1 MIVYHANKGKFLA
14 DVLSNNVDG
23 IILDHVKNK
32 LNKGVS
38 PGEIRSWRESLS
50 YMDRILQD
58 PDIPE
63 DCGIAIEYMIP
74 QTGKRI
80 DFILTGQGATN
91 IDYAIIIELKQWS
104 EADLTTKDGVVVTYV
119 GGRKGEHTH
128 PSYQAWSYA
137 TLLQGF
143 NEAVYTENIQL
154 KPCAYLHN
162 YLEDNVIRNPFYSE
176 YIEKAP
182 IFLRSDAVKLREFI
196 KRYVKYGDRTDII
209 YRIED
214 GKIRPSKMLADSM
227 ASMLKGNQEFLMI
240 DDQKIVYENALS
252 LAKQSS
258 VDNKNVLIV
267 QGGPGTGKSVVAI
280 NLLVELTKM
289 GLLAQYVSK
298 NAAPRAVYE
307 AKLTGKMRATD
318 IRNLFKGS
326 GSFIDVPKNYFD
338 VLVVDEAHRL
348 NEHSGLYSNLG
359 DNQIKEI
366 INSSKFTVFFIDEDQ
381 RVTLKDIGQ
390 RKQLELWAY
399 KAGATVYEL
408 ELNSQF
414 RCNGSDGYLAW
425 LDNVLQIKET
435 ANENIGE
442 LGYDFQV
449 IDSPAALRDLIFEK
463 NKINNK
469 ARLVAGYC
477 WKWISKGKP
486 DLYDINFPEYG
497 FNMRWNLTSDGS
509 LWIISPDSVNE
520 VGCIHTCQGLEVDY
534 IGVIVGDDIIV
545 RNGKVM
551 VDPSKRASS
560 DMSVRG
566 YKKLLQENRPHMQE
580 TLSAIIKNTYRTLM
594 TRGMKGCYI
603 YCVDPETQEYFRN
616 LVNLPKVVN

>member
-1 MIVYHANKGKFLA
+1 MIVYHANKGKFLD
-14 DVLSNNVDG
+14 DVLTNNVDG
-23 IILDHVKNK
+23 IILNYVKQK

-58 PDIPE
+58 PEIPE
-63 DCGIAIEYMIP
+63 DCGVAIEYMIP

-80 DFILTGQGATN
+80 DFILTGQGVSNT
-91 IDYAIIIELKQWS
+91 DYAIIIELKQWS
-104 EADLTTKDGVVVTYV
+104 EADITAKDGVVVTYV

-143 NEAVYTENIQL
+143 NEAVYSENIQL

-162 YLEDNVIRNPFYSE
+162 YVEDNVIRNPFYAE

-196 KRYVKYGDRTDII
+196 KRFVKYGDKTDII

-240 DDQKIVYENALS
+240 DDQKIVYENAMS
-252 LAKQSS
+252 LARQSS
-258 VDNKNVLIV
+258 IENKNVLIV

-280 NLLVELTKM
+280 NLLVELTKL
-289 GLLAQYVSK
+289 GLLTQYVSK

-348 NEHSGLYSNLG
+348 NEFSGLYSNLG
-359 DNQIKEI
+359 ENQIKEI
-366 INSSKFTVFFIDEDQ
+366 INASKFTVFFIDEDQ

-390 RKQLELWAY
+390 KNHLQQWAY

-425 LDNVLQIKET
+425 LDNILQIKET
-435 ANENIGE
+435 ANEEIGE

-449 IDSPAALRDLIFEK
+449 VYSPSELRDIIFEK

-486 DLYDINFPEYG
+486 DLYDICFPEHD
-497 FNMRWNLTSDGS
+497 FKMKWNLTSDGS

-520 VGCIHTCQGLEVDY
+520 IGCIHTCQGLEVDY
-534 IGVIVGDDIIV
+534 IGVIIGNDLIV
-545 RNGKVM
+545 RNGTVL

-560 DMSVRG
+560 DMAVRG

-580 TLSAIIKNTYRTLM
+580 TLTAIIKNTYRTLM

-616 LVNLPKVVN
+616 RLNAPKLDN

>member
-23 IILDHVKNK
+23 IILDHVKHK

-80 DFILTGQGATN
+80 DFILTGQGSTN

-162 YLEDNVIRNPFYSE
+162 YMEDNVIRNPFYAE

-182 IFLRSDAVKLREFI
+182 LFLRSDAVKLREFI
-196 KRYVKYGDRTDII
+196 KRYVKYGDKTDII

-214 GKIRPSKMLADSM
+214 GKIRPSKMLADNM
-227 ASMLKGNQEFLMI
+227 ASMLKGNQEFIMI

-307 AKLTGKMRATD
+307 ARLTGKMRATD

-359 DNQIKEI
+359 ENQIKEI
-366 INSSKFTVFFIDEDQ
+366 INASRFTVFFIDEDQ

-390 RKQLELWAY
+390 KNQLELWAF

-435 ANENIGE
+435 ANENMEG

-486 DLYDINFPEYG
+486 DLYDISFPEYG

-545 RNGKVM
+545 RNGKIM

-603 YCVDPETQEYFRN
+603 FCVDPETQEYFRN
-616 LVNLPKVVN
+616 LLNLPKMVN

>member
-1 MIVYHANKGKFLA
+1 MIVYHANKITFLN
-14 DVLSNNVDG
+14 DVLTNNVDG
-23 IILDHVKNK
+23 IILDYVKQK

-58 PDIPE
+58 PEIPE
-63 DCGIAIEYMIP
+63 DCGVAIEYMIP

-80 DFILTGQGATN
+80 DFILTGQGVSNT
-91 IDYAIIIELKQWS
+91 DYAIIIELKQWS
-104 EADLTTKDGVVVTYV
+104 EADLTAKDGVVVTYV

-162 YLEDNVIRNPFYSE
+162 YVDDNVIRNPFYSE
-176 YIEKAP
+176 YLEKAP

-196 KRYVKYGDRTDII
+196 KRFVKFGDKTDII

-227 ASMLKGNQEFLMI
+227 SSMLKGNQDFVMI
-240 DDQKIVYENALS
+240 DDQKIVYENALA
-252 LAKQSS
+252 LAKQSGIE
-258 VDNKNVLIV
+258 NKNVLIV

-348 NEHSGLYSNLG
+348 NEFSGLYSNLG
-359 DNQIKEI
+359 ENQIKEI
-366 INSSKFTVFFIDEDQ
+366 INASKFTVFFIDEDQ

-390 RKQLELWAY
+390 KNHLQQWAY
-399 KAGATVYEL
+399 RAGATVYEL

-449 IDSPAALRDLIFEK
+449 IDSPSELRDLIFEK

-477 WKWISKGKP
+477 WKWISKGNP
-486 DLYDINFPEYG
+486 NLFDISFPEHG
-497 FNMRWNLTSDGS
+497 FNMKWNLTSDGS

-534 IGVIVGDDIIV
+534 IGVIVGNDIIV

-566 YKKLLQENRPHMQE
+566 YKKLLQENRPHIKD
-580 TLSAIIKNTYRTLM
+580 TLTAIIKNTYRTLM

-603 YCVDPETQEYFRN
+603 YCVDPETQAYFQKILNSPR
-616 LVNLPKVVN
+616 LVY